1 MPKAA
6 ENIHPPKGAGP
17 AAAPKER
24 SGGRRRPTVQDSQD
38 DSGDSI
44 EGLFSYHLQILANVS
59 TRIALLSI
67 RPEFGLNIMQW
78 RTLANLD
85 RRGPGSLQAIARA
98 SGVLT
103 SQMSRTVSQLVAR
116 GLVAKTADA
125 KDARSRR
132 IALTP
137 QGRALVRRVLKVRR
151 AVNARM
157 LANLDPDE
165 RQALVSLIRRVE
177 GTSRMVYAEMRRRNG
192 GEVVFDV

>member
-1 MPKAA
+1 MSKARGSLPA
-6 ENIHPPKGAGP
+6 SNPAQPSSGP
-17 AAAPKER
+17 APRTTARRHQGRTVDGAAA
-24 SGGRRRPTVQDSQD
+24 
-38 DSGDSI
+38 DSI

-85 RRGPGSLQAIARA
+85 RLGPGSLQSVARA

-125 KDARSRR
+125 NDARSRR
-132 IALTP
+132 IVLTP
-137 QGRALVRRVLKVRR
+137 EGRALVRRVLKARR

-157 LANLDPDE
+157 LADLDPRE
-165 RQALVSLIRRVE
+165 QQELVALIRRVE
-177 GTSRMVYAEMRRRNG
+177 KTSRQVYAQMRREAG